1 MKNVRH
7 SNFYNYVPKYIC
19 KYCRCTYIEN
29 VAVPGPTLL
38 LVCSDAPGANIG
50 TYKQKAKNTYCAV
63 HIWCF

>member
-1 MKNVRH
+1 MKNIRP

-19 KYCRCTYIEN
+19 KYCRCYIEN

-50 TYKQKAKNTYCAV
+50 TYKQKAKNTLCCAFGV
-63 HIWCF
+63 FK